1 MVDKQNL
8 MRSSGGPYMAEKTYS
23 IHNGLSGMF
32 INQLIPDREGNVWA
46 LLYNS
51 ANSIEKIN
59 PRTGEITHIAPD
71 ELTGERTPTSS
82 SLPKTVIS
90 G

>member
-1 MVDKQNL
+1 
-8 MRSSGGPYMAEKTYS
+8 MAEKTYS

-59 PRTGEITHIAPD
+59 PHTGEITHIA
-71 ELTGERTPTSS
+71 RTS
-82 SLPKTVIS
+82 
-90 G
+90 